1 MSDWEI
7 LYSGCVFLLVNYRLF
22 SMLLHTNW
30 FRNGDEE
37 TSAFILDFYS
47 CPSNVQLDGG
57 SGQSFI
63 LSSKKNLL
71 VWKEVFIL
79 I

>member
-71 VWKEVFIL
+71 VWKKVLF
-79 I
+79 